1 MAKQYSV
8 CPKCNKKGVHVSQGY
23 ITDGESK
30 AMQENTKL
38 NLWSCRYCN
47 LRELSENAPAAAK
60 TPHQAALDDAL
71 QRVKSSPHVAA
82 KDISVSRQGFLASM
96 QSDVRGNIGQGVES
110 YSQNIRS
117 KVIPA
122 QSESGDWD
130 GVKAVF
136 SLECENLSFGQLE
149 KIIKIIS
156 SYFFGYF

>member
-1 MAKQYSV
+1 MAKQYSI
-8 CPKCNKKGVHVSQGY
+8 CPQCNKKGVYTSCGY
-23 ITDGESK
+23 ITDGERK
-30 AMQENTKL
+30 AMRGNAHL
-38 NLWSCRYCN
+38 SLWSCRYCN
-47 LRELSENAPAAAK
+47 FRTLSESAPAATK
-60 TPHQAALDDAL
+60 SPHQAALDEAI

-96 QSDVRGNIGQGVES
+96 QSDVRGNIGQGIES

-136 SLECENLSFGQLE
+136 SLECESLSFGQLE
-149 KIIKIIS
+149 KIMKIIS
-156 SYFFGYF
+156 EGD